1 MLEIINIVSIFDDYK
16 KSTFE
21 KNEILRVDI
30 Y

>member
-1 MLEIINIVSIFDDYK
+1 MLESTDIISIFVDYK
-16 KSTFE
+16 QSTFE